1 MAHGVFFDGNLQ
13 DGIALA
19 IQQTKMVLAFVTDSS
34 EESQLWENELLTNDS
49 LKSPLENHAVALR
62 LVAGS
67 EEAGFLEALFPIPK
81 KPTVV
86 IIQNGT
92 LKEYIQGGTAK
103 EDLVRRI
110 AAIISTAPGS
120 QSQQAPAQ
128 APSQPPQPPRAPA
141 PARSTDVDDLYD
153 DYDIPATSSTTT
165 PAAAA
170 AATTSASAQATTSQ
184 QGQSSQQAR
193 RPESEKK
200 TKEAKGKGKAK
211 AEQEA
216 PEKPHRESG
225 GGHDAQPSDPKSPE
239 KSYAEEVRQRKIQA
253 NEERKRILKRI
264 EDDKRARRE
273 REAEEKQA
281 RLLLSATQDDQGSTS
296 QSPAIPLTRAQGG
309 GSHGDHCNL
318 QVRLFDGSTIR
329 SRFPNDATL
338 RSDVRKWI
346 DQDRT
351 DGDAPYTFRVV
362 LTPLPNKAIEPAEE
376 TESLQSLGL
385 CPSATLVLVPGKFAR
400 AYGRPE
406 GFLMRLI
413 GYLVAFTAFLFR
425 IQAHLLSQIAATAN
439 SLRAPGQPA
448 AEEEIPLRSRGS
460 TRIQGF
466 RNQEDQR
473 RDAQLYNGNSLNFEP
488 RRDDEDEDED
498 TGNGR

>member
-1 MAHGVFFDGNLQ
+1 MARNIFFEGNLQ

-19 IQQTKMVLAFVTDSS
+19 IQQSKMVLAFVADTSD
-34 EESQLWENELLTNDS
+34 ESQEWENELLTNDS
-49 LKSPLENHAVALR
+49 LKAPLENYAVALR
-62 LVAGS
+62 LPAGS

-103 EDLVRRI
+103 GDLVRRI
-110 AAIISTAPGS
+110 TAIISTAQGG

-128 APSQPPQPPRAPA
+128 TSNQPPQPPQAPA

-165 PAAAA
+165 PAAAVA
-170 AATTSASAQATTSQ
+170 PAPAQATTSQ

-193 RPESEKK
+193 RLEVEKK
-200 TKEAKGKGKAK
+200 IKEAKDKANKAK
-211 AEQEA
+211 AEKEA
-216 PEKPHRESG
+216 RGKQRRESHG
-225 GGHDAQPSDPKSPE
+225 SHDGEPSDPKSPE
-239 KSYAEEVRQRKIQA
+239 RTYAEEVRQRKIQA
-253 NEERKRILKRI
+253 SEERKRILKRI

-281 RLLLSATQDDQGSTS
+281 RLLLSGAQDDQGSTS
-296 QSPAIPLTRAQGG
+296 QTPTIPLSTRQGG
-309 GSHGDHCNL
+309 KSHGDQCNL

-329 SRFPNDATL
+329 SRFGNDATL
-338 RSDVRKWI
+338 SNEVRKWI
-346 DQDRT
+346 DEART
-351 DGDAPYTFRVV
+351 DGDSPYTFRVV
-362 LTPLPNKAIEPAEE
+362 LTPLPNKAIEPGEE
-376 TESLQSLGL
+376 AESLSSLGL
-385 CPSATLVLVPGKFAR
+385 SPSATLVLVPGRFSTAYAR
-400 AYGRPE
+400 SDN
-406 GFLMRLI
+406 FLWRLI
-413 GYLVAFTAFLFR
+413 GYLMAFNGVLLR
-425 IQAHLLSQIAATAN
+425 LLVNLQGQMMDIVSGRQA
-439 SLRAPGQPA
+439 PEQPA
-448 AEEEIPLRSRGS
+448 AAEEIPLRNLGN

-488 RRDDEDEDED
+488 RRDDEDED
-498 TGNGR
+498 TGNGK